1 MRLNKKVI
9 MLTALL
15 IVIGVVTS
23 CSQPTI
29 DKPSIEEPTNPNIQN
44 IINELNRLQNIVY
57 DGNTITSNA
66 TKQDIDNFYNYI
78 DEASSNGIDTNTYL
92 NVWGKVNSL
101 YDSKLWELNGLQTPL
116 ESWTEEQKTEYN
128 NQIKDLLKTD
138 NNTSYAS
145 LNENI
150 AKIKEIQNNIG
161 GGQVNPGESS
171 LSIGGVLVEN
181 GVVTLTSTNNFDV
194 VKNGDI
200 SIKNLTININP
211 TKPSELNIKTLYN
224 LTQTL
229 SSYGITPTINTN
241 DKVTYTI
248 NGGSKYGTEVNS
260 YQEKI
265 LDNDLYDMGNLNT
278 NNLIINTEFNEKNNV
293 VSRTIKANNTNVKIS
308 GNYLD
313 IGENT
318 FIANNGATYTIPETI
333 KLTNYNNYIDES
345 GEEVY
350 YLSYKPISQEKMIE
364 QFTLFGLNK
373 EMATAPKF
381 DIMLGEATDLF
392 KLSKDLLNK
401 YTTFPSESKLDS
413 LSSTFDGYEEGKSLY
428 NGDVLNTEHQAI
440 KNPINIKLAEFLGQL
455 PSNAVLDMTGKDSN
469 KIYELRAPD
478 ANLIINGDASNVRLS
493 NGYTA
498 GFIIANGASPI
509 AIGYTDLYKY
519 SQLPQPIIINSETKD
534 TGLFGN
540 GILDFRDVN
549 ITGNEQNN
557 YILHSE
563 SVAIMYFKDK
573 NQSNL
578 LKSKLSTDKWADIEY
593 YTGNPNIKTF
603 QYFESIGNTA
613 LGHIPSNSVSKV
625 NFIDPDTNTI
635 LYSALNSRSLCEK
648 NFCYF
653 HKIGDFRLEGKETI
667 G

>member
-1 MRLNKKVI
+1 MMRLNKKVI

-15 IVIGVVTS
+15 IVIGVVVS

-92 NVWGKVNSL
+92 NVWGKVNSS
-101 YDSKLWELNGLQTPL
+101 YDSKLWELNGLQTPP

-128 NQIKDLLKTD
+128 NQIKELLKTD

-171 LSIGGVLVEN
+171 LSIGGVFVEN
-181 GVVTLTSTNNFDV
+181 GVVTLTTTNNFDV

-224 LTQTL
+224 LVQEL

-241 DKVTYTI
+241 NQVTYTI
-248 NGGSKYGTEVNS
+248 HGGSKYGEETDRQ
-260 YQEKI
+260 YI
-265 LDNDLYDMGNLNT
+265 LDNDLYGMGDLFT
-278 NNLIINTEFNEKNNV
+278 NNLTIDTEFNEKNNV
-293 VSRTIKANNTNVKIS
+293 VSRTITANNTNVKIS

-318 FIANNGATYTIPETI
+318 FIAENNATYTIPEAI
-333 KLTNYNNYIDES
+333 KLTNYNCYTDAS
-345 GEEVY
+345 GEEVV
-350 YLSYKPISQEKMIE
+350 YLFYKPISSSKMIE

-381 DIMLGEATDLF
+381 DLMLDEATDLF
-392 KLSKDLLNK
+392 KLSKNLLNK
-401 YTTFPSESKLDS
+401 YTTFPIESKLDS

-428 NGDVLNTEHQAI
+428 NGDVLNTEHQAV

-455 PSNAVLDMTGKDSN
+455 PSNAVVVCDGQEYTFN
-469 KIYELRAPD
+469 Q
-478 ANLIINGDASNVRLS
+478 NLYNIVFRGDASKINISEGASGSSHGVILAENQAPYHIPALS
-493 NGYTA
+493 NSIYIFKEYPTKNNGKFNGADTTTTTITA
-498 GFIIANGASPI
+498 VDFSKATNEIKENKIIATPINTLYLKEGADESLLIDSKGGAGSIIRSSPSAQTI
-509 AIGYTDLYKY
+509 
-519 SQLPQPIIINSETKD
+519 QE
-534 TGLFGN
+534 F
-540 GILDFRDVN
+540 
-549 ITGNEQNN
+549 EQ
-557 YILHSE
+557 
-563 SVAIMYFKDK
+563 K
-573 NQSNL
+573 
-578 LKSKLSTDKWADIEY
+578 
-593 YTGNPNIKTF
+593 
-603 QYFESIGNTA
+603 GNTA
-613 LGHIPSNSVSKV
+613 LGHFGN
-625 NFIDPDTNTI
+625 N
-635 LYSALNSRSLCEK
+635 
-648 NFCYF
+648 
-653 HKIGDFRLEGKETI
+653 
-667 G
+667 

>member
-1 MRLNKKVI
+1 MMRLNKKVI

-15 IVIGVVTS
+15 IVIAVVVS

-78 DEASSNGIDTNTYL
+78 DEASSNGVDTNTYL
-92 NVWGKVNSL
+92 NVWKNVNKS
-101 YDSKLWELNGLQTPL
+101 YDTKLDELSKLQTPP
-116 ESWTEEQKTEYN
+116 ESWTEEQKTQYQT
-128 NQIKDLLKTD
+128 QIENLIKFDD
-138 NNTSYAS
+138 NTSYVS
-145 LNENI
+145 LSEKIAQINEI
-150 AKIKEIQNNIG
+150 RNNIG
-161 GGQVNPGESS
+161 GNVNPGESS

-181 GVVTLTSTNNFDV
+181 GVVTLTTTNNFDV

-200 SIKNLTININP
+200 SISKLTININP
-211 TKPSELNIKTLYN
+211 TNPSELNIKTLYN

-229 SSYGITPTINTN
+229 SSYGINPTINTN

-248 NGGSKYGTEVNS
+248 NGGDEYGKELNSDTE
-260 YQEKI
+260 EI
-265 LDNDLYDMGNLNT
+265 LNNDLYGMGNLITDKLDIKTDYLDGFVYNRTITATNT
-278 NNLIINTEFNEKNNV
+278 N
-293 VSRTIKANNTNVKIS
+293 IKIT

-333 KLTNYNNYIDES
+333 KLTNKNS
-345 GEEVY
+345 Y
-350 YLSYKPISQEKMIE
+350 YDKDLTIKPFYPIYKPISQEKMID

-381 DIMLGEATDLF
+381 DLMLDEATDLF
-392 KLSKDLLNK
+392 KLSKNLLNK
-401 YTTFPSESKLDS
+401 YTTFPIESKLDS

-428 NGDVLNTEHQAI
+428 NGDILNETHQAV

-455 PSNAVLDMTGKDSN
+455 PSNAVLDMSGKDSN
-469 KIYELRAPD
+469 KIYTFDAPG

-509 AIGYTDLYKY
+509 TIGYTDLYKY
-519 SQLPQPIIINSETKD
+519 SQLPKDGTGGYMSNNTIIDFRGVDTNVNYSVNKFMLAEQTYTLYIENSEREESLKNKIK
-534 TGLFGN
+534 GN
-540 GILDFRDVN
+540 YWFIDVYYSD
-549 ITGNEQNN
+549 NN
-557 YILHSE
+557 
-563 SVAIMYFKDK
+563 D
-573 NQSNL
+573 
-578 LKSKLSTDKWADIEY
+578 
-593 YTGNPNIKTF
+593 PNIKTL
-603 QYFESIGNTA
+603 QHFESIGNDA
-613 LGHIPSNSVSKV
+613 LKHTSNNSVSKV

-635 LYSALNSRSLCEK
+635 LYSALNSREYNS
-648 NFCYF
+648 
-653 HKIGDFRLEGKETI
+653 
-667 G
+667 

>member
-78 DEASSNGIDTNTYL
+78 VDSSSNGVDTNTYL
-92 NVWGKVNSL
+92 DIWGKVNSS
-101 YDSKLWELNGLQTPL
+101 YDSKLWELNGLQTPP

-128 NQIKDLLKTD
+128 NQIKELLKTD

-171 LSIGGVLVEN
+171 LSIGGVQVEN
-181 GVVTLTSTNNFDV
+181 GVVTLTSTNNFDI

-224 LTQTL
+224 LVQEL

-241 DKVTYTI
+241 NQVTYTI
-248 NGGSKYGTEVNS
+248 NGGDEYKVPEEGPQIYRLQN
-260 YQEKI
+260 
-265 LDNDLYDMGNLNT
+265 NDLDTVKNLKT
-278 NNLIINTEFNEKNNV
+278 NNFTIINTDNISTVTTNE
-293 VSRTIKANNTNVKIS
+293 NTKVRIT

-313 IGENT
+313 IGNNT
-318 FIANNGATYTIPETI
+318 FAVKTSNPNTVINETNTPYKLDSSV
-333 KLTNYNNYIDES
+333 KLTNITAYDATYREFTLITS
-345 GEEVY
+345 
-350 YLSYKPISQEKMIE
+350 SKMIE

-381 DIMLGEATDLF
+381 DIAIDSNSNLF
-392 KLSKDLLNK
+392 DLSKDLLNK
-401 YTTFPSESKLDS
+401 YKDYSNSYIKVDA
-413 LSSTFDGYEEGKSLY
+413 SSPFNGYEEGKSLY
-428 NGDVLNTEHQAI
+428 NGDVLNTEHQAV

-469 KIYELRAPD
+469 KIYTFDAPG
-478 ANLIINGDASNVRLS
+478 ANLIINGDASNVSLS

-509 AIGYTDLYKY
+509 TIGYTNLYKY
-519 SQLPQPIIINSETKD
+519 SQLPKDETGKFTSINI
-534 TGLFGN
+534 N
-540 GILDFRDVN
+540 LDFRGVN
-549 ITGNEQNN
+549 LNVDYEVYDI
-557 YILHSE
+557 I
-563 SVAIMYFKDK
+563 ADK
-573 NQSNL
+573 NIQTAYIDEGTLDL
-578 LKSKLSTDKWADIEY
+578 LYNKIRETGSDYKFINVYDGTSKHPYPQTIQE
-593 YTGNPNIKTF
+593 
-603 QYFESIGNTA
+603 FEAIGNDK
-613 LGHIPSNSVSKV
+613 LKNPPSNSVSKV

-635 LYSALNSRSLCEK
+635 LYSVLNSREYNS
-648 NFCYF
+648 
-653 HKIGDFRLEGKETI
+653 
-667 G
+667 

>member
-1 MRLNKKVI
+1 MRI
-9 MLTALL
+9 
-15 IVIGVVTS
+15 
-23 CSQPTI
+23 QPPPY
-29 DKPSIEEPTNPNIQN
+29 DNQN

-92 NVWGKVNSL
+92 NVWKNVNKS
-101 YDSKLWELNGLQTPL
+101 YDTKLDELSKLQTPP

-128 NQIKDLLKTD
+128 NQIKEFLKTD

-145 LNENI
+145 LNEKI
-150 AKIKEIQNNIG
+150 AKIKEVQNNIG

-181 GVVTLTSTNNFDV
+181 EVINLTNTNNFDV

-211 TKPSELNIKTLYN
+211 TNPSELNIKTLYN
-224 LTQTL
+224 LVQEL

-248 NGGSKYGTEVNS
+248 NGGSKYGEETDRK
-260 YQEKI
+260 YI
-265 LDNDLYDMGNLNT
+265 LDNDLYGMGDLFT
-278 NNLIINTEFNEKNNV
+278 NNLTINTEFNEKNNV

-318 FIANNGATYTIPETI
+318 FIAENNATYTIPEAI

-350 YLSYKPISQEKMIE
+350 YLSYKPISQEKMID

-428 NGDVLNTEHQAI
+428 NGDILNETHQAVQ
-440 KNPINIKLAEFLGQL
+440 NPINIKLAEFLGQL

-469 KIYELRAPD
+469 KIYEFRAPD
-478 ANLIINGDASNVRLS
+478 ANLIINGDASNVSLS
-493 NGYTA
+493 NAYTA

-509 AIGYTDLYKY
+509 TIGYTDLYKY
-519 SQLPQPIIINSETKD
+519 SQLPKDETGKFTSIDIN
-534 TGLFGN
+534 
-540 GILDFRDVN
+540 LDFRGVN
-549 ITGNEQNN
+549 LNVDYEVYDIIVNQDIQTA
-557 YILHSE
+557 YIDEGTLD
-563 SVAIMYFKDK
+563 SV
-573 NQSNL
+573 Q
-578 LKSKLSTDKWADIEY
+578 
-593 YTGNPNIKTF
+593 
-603 QYFESIGNTA
+603 
-613 LGHIPSNSVSKV
+613 
-625 NFIDPDTNTI
+625 
-635 LYSALNSRSLCEK
+635 
-648 NFCYF
+648 
-653 HKIGDFRLEGKETI
+653 
-667 G
+667 

>member
-15 IVIGVVTS
+15 IVIAVVVS

-66 TKQDIDNFYNYI
+66 TKQDINNFYNYI
-78 DEASSNGIDTNTYL
+78 DEASSNGVDTNTYL
-92 NVWGKVNSL
+92 NVWKNVNKS
-101 YDSKLWELNGLQTPL
+101 YDTKLDELSKLQTPP

-128 NQIKDLLKTD
+128 NKIKEFLKTD

-181 GVVTLTSTNNFDV
+181 GVINLTNTNNFDV

-200 SIKNLTININP
+200 SISKLTININP

-229 SSYGITPTINTN
+229 SSYGINPTINTN

-248 NGGSKYGTEVNS
+248 NGGSKYGEETDRQ
-260 YQEKI
+260 YI
-265 LDNDLYDMGNLNT
+265 LDNDLYGMGDLFT
-278 NNLIINTEFNEKNNV
+278 NNLTIDTEFNEKNNV

-318 FIANNGATYTIPETI
+318 FIAENNATYTIPEAI

-350 YLSYKPISQEKMIE
+350 YLSYKSITSSKMIE

-373 EMATAPKF
+373 KMATAPKF
-381 DIMLGEATDLF
+381 DIELGNNENLF
-392 KLSKDLLNK
+392 ILAKNLLNK
-401 YTTFPSESKLDS
+401 YSTFSVNEDGADNKLTWGTEH
-413 LSSTFDGYEEGKSLY
+413 TFDGYEEGKSLY
-428 NGDVLNTEHQAI
+428 NGDVLNTEHQAV

-469 KIYELRAPD
+469 KIYEFRAPD

-509 AIGYTDLYKY
+509 TIGYTDLYKY
-519 SQLPQPIIINSETKD
+519 SQLPKDGTGKFTSIDIN
-534 TGLFGN
+534 
-540 GILDFRDVN
+540 LDFRGVDLNVDYEVYDIIADKDMKTAYIDEGTLDLLYN
-549 ITGNEQNN
+549 KIRETGSSKGFINVYDGTSEHLYPQTIQEFEQ
-557 YILHSE
+557 
-563 SVAIMYFKDK
+563 K
-573 NQSNL
+573 
-578 LKSKLSTDKWADIEY
+578 
-593 YTGNPNIKTF
+593 
-603 QYFESIGNTA
+603 GNTA
-613 LGHIPSNSVSKV
+613 LGHTQN
-625 NFIDPDTNTI
+625 N
-635 LYSALNSRSLCEK
+635 
-648 NFCYF
+648 
-653 HKIGDFRLEGKETI
+653 
-667 G
+667 

>member
-1 MRLNKKVI
+1 MMRLNKKVI

-78 DEASSNGIDTNTYL
+78 VDSSSNGVDTNTYL
-92 NVWGKVNSL
+92 DIWGKVNSS
-101 YDSKLWELNGLQTPL
+101 YDSKLWELNGLQTPP

-128 NQIKDLLKTD
+128 NQIKELLKTD

-171 LSIGGVLVEN
+171 LSIGGVQVEN
-181 GVVTLTSTNNFDV
+181 GVVTLTSTNNFDI

-224 LTQTL
+224 LVQEL

-241 DKVTYTI
+241 NQVTYTI
-248 NGGSKYGTEVNS
+248 NGGDEYKVPEEGPQIYRLQN
-260 YQEKI
+260 
-265 LDNDLYDMGNLNT
+265 NDLDTVKNLKT
-278 NNLIINTEFNEKNNV
+278 NNFTIINTDNISTVTTNE
-293 VSRTIKANNTNVKIS
+293 NTKVRIT

-313 IGENT
+313 IGNNT
-318 FIANNGATYTIPETI
+318 FAVKTSNPNTVINETNTPYKLDSSV
-333 KLTNYNNYIDES
+333 KLTNITAYDATYREFTLITS
-345 GEEVY
+345 
-350 YLSYKPISQEKMIE
+350 SKMIE

-381 DIMLGEATDLF
+381 DIAIDSNSNLF
-392 KLSKDLLNK
+392 DLSKDLLNK
-401 YTTFPSESKLDS
+401 YKDYSNSYIKVDA
-413 LSSTFDGYEEGKSLY
+413 SSPFNGYEEGKSLY
-428 NGDVLNTEHQAI
+428 NGDVLNTEHQAV

-469 KIYELRAPD
+469 KIYTFDAPG
-478 ANLIINGDASNVRLS
+478 ANLIINGDASNVSLS

-509 AIGYTDLYKY
+509 TIGYTNLYKY
-519 SQLPQPIIINSETKD
+519 SQLPKDETGKFTSINI
-534 TGLFGN
+534 N
-540 GILDFRDVN
+540 LDFRGVN
-549 ITGNEQNN
+549 LNVDYEVYDI
-557 YILHSE
+557 I
-563 SVAIMYFKDK
+563 ADK
-573 NQSNL
+573 NIQTAYIDEGTLDL
-578 LKSKLSTDKWADIEY
+578 LYNKIRETGSDYKFINVYDGTSKHPYPQTIQE
-593 YTGNPNIKTF
+593 
-603 QYFESIGNTA
+603 FEAIGNDK
-613 LGHIPSNSVSKV
+613 LKNPPSNSVSKV

-635 LYSALNSRSLCEK
+635 LYSVLNSREYNS
-648 NFCYF
+648 
-653 HKIGDFRLEGKETI
+653 
-667 G
+667 

>member
-1 MRLNKKVI
+1 MMRLNKKVI

-15 IVIGVVTS
+15 IVIGVVVS

-78 DEASSNGIDTNTYL
+78 VDSSSNGVDTNTYL
-92 NVWGKVNSL
+92 DVWGKVNSS
-101 YDSKLWELNGLQTPL
+101 YDSKLWELNGLQTPP

-128 NQIKDLLKTD
+128 NQIKEFLKTD

-171 LSIGGVLVEN
+171 LTIGGVLVEN

-224 LTQTL
+224 LVQEL

-241 DKVTYTI
+241 NQVTYTI
-248 NGGSKYGTEVNS
+248 NGGSKYGEETDRQ
-260 YQEKI
+260 YI
-265 LDNDLYDMGNLNT
+265 LDNDLYGMGDLFT
-278 NNLIINTEFNEKNNV
+278 NNLTIDTEFNEKNNV

-318 FIANNGATYTIPETI
+318 FIAENNATYTIPEAI

-364 QFTLFGLNK
+364 QFTLFGLNLILCWVK
-373 EMATAPKF
+373 QL
-381 DIMLGEATDLF
+381 IC
-392 KLSKDLLNK
+392 LN
-401 YTTFPSESKLDS
+401 F
-413 LSSTFDGYEEGKSLY
+413 
-428 NGDVLNTEHQAI
+428 Q
-440 KNPINIKLAEFLGQL
+440 
-455 PSNAVLDMTGKDSN
+455 
-469 KIYELRAPD
+469 KIY
-478 ANLIINGDASNVRLS
+478 
-493 NGYTA
+493 
-498 GFIIANGASPI
+498 
-509 AIGYTDLYKY
+509 
-519 SQLPQPIIINSETKD
+519 
-534 TGLFGN
+534 
-540 GILDFRDVN
+540 
-549 ITGNEQNN
+549 
-557 YILHSE
+557 
-563 SVAIMYFKDK
+563 
-573 NQSNL
+573 
-578 LKSKLSTDKWADIEY
+578 
-593 YTGNPNIKTF
+593 
-603 QYFESIGNTA
+603 
-613 LGHIPSNSVSKV
+613 
-625 NFIDPDTNTI
+625 
-635 LYSALNSRSLCEK
+635 
-648 NFCYF
+648 
-653 HKIGDFRLEGKETI
+653 
-667 G
+667 

>member
-92 NVWGKVNSL
+92 NVWGKVNSS
-101 YDSKLWELNGLQTPL
+101 YDSKLWELNGLQTPP

-128 NQIKDLLKTD
+128 NQIKELLKTD

-171 LSIGGVLVEN
+171 LSIGGVQVEN
-181 GVVTLTSTNNFDV
+181 GVVTLTTTNNFDV

-224 LTQTL
+224 LVQEL

-241 DKVTYTI
+241 NQVTYTI
-248 NGGSKYGTEVNS
+248 HGGSKYGEETDRQ
-260 YQEKI
+260 YI
-265 LDNDLYDMGNLNT
+265 LDNDLYGMGDLFT
-278 NNLIINTEFNEKNNV
+278 NNLTIDTEFNEKNNV
-293 VSRTIKANNTNVKIS
+293 VSRTITANNTNVKIS

-318 FIANNGATYTIPETI
+318 FIAENNATYTIPEAI
-333 KLTNYNNYIDES
+333 KLTNYNCYTDAS
-345 GEEVY
+345 GEEVV
-350 YLSYKPISQEKMIE
+350 YLFYKPITSSKMIE

-381 DIMLGEATDLF
+381 DLMLDEATDLF
-392 KLSKDLLNK
+392 KLSKNLLNK
-401 YTTFPSESKLDS
+401 YTTFPIESKLDS

-428 NGDVLNTEHQAI
+428 NGDVLNTEHQAV
-440 KNPINIKLAEFLGQL
+440 KNPINIKLAEFLGKL

-469 KIYELRAPD
+469 KIYTFDAPG
-478 ANLIINGDASNVRLS
+478 ANLIINGDASNVSLS

-509 AIGYTDLYKY
+509 TIGYTDLYKY
-519 SQLPQPIIINSETKD
+519 SQLPKEG
-534 TGLFGN
+534 TGGYTSI
-540 GILDFRDVN
+540 GMILDFREVNTNVDYQVRQFMLTASTRELYIENSEREENLKNKIKGNYWFIDVYYSD
-549 ITGNEQNN
+549 NN
-557 YILHSE
+557 
-563 SVAIMYFKDK
+563 D
-573 NQSNL
+573 
-578 LKSKLSTDKWADIEY
+578 
-593 YTGNPNIKTF
+593 PNIKTL
-603 QYFESIGNTA
+603 QHFEAIGNDK
-613 LGHIPSNSVSKV
+613 LKNPPSNSVSKV

-635 LYSALNSRSLCEK
+635 LYSALNSREYNS
-648 NFCYF
+648 
-653 HKIGDFRLEGKETI
+653 
-667 G
+667 

>member
-1 MRLNKKVI
+1 MRI
-9 MLTALL
+9 
-15 IVIGVVTS
+15 
-23 CSQPTI
+23 QPPPPY
-29 DKPSIEEPTNPNIQN
+29 DNQN

-92 NVWGKVNSL
+92 NVWENVNKS
-101 YDSKLWELNGLQTPL
+101 YDTKLDELSKLQTPQ

-128 NQIKDLLKTD
+128 NQIKELLKTD
-138 NNTSYAS
+138 NNTSYVS
-145 LNENI
+145 LSEKIAQINEI
-150 AKIKEIQNNIG
+150 RNNIG
-161 GGQVNPGESS
+161 GNVNPGESS
-171 LSIGGVLVEN
+171 LTIGGVLVEN
-181 GVVTLTSTNNFDV
+181 GVINLTNTNNFDV

-200 SIKNLTININP
+200 SISKLTININP
-211 TKPSELNIKTLYN
+211 TNPSELNIKTLYN

-229 SSYGITPTINTN
+229 SSYGINPTINTN

-265 LDNDLYDMGNLNT
+265 LDNDLYGMGNLNT

-293 VSRTIKANNTNVKIS
+293 VSRTITANNTNIKIS

-318 FIANNGATYTIPETI
+318 FIANNGATYTIPETT

-350 YLSYKPISQEKMIE
+350 YLSYKPISQEKMIN

-373 EMATAPKF
+373 EMETAPKF

-428 NGDVLNTEHQAI
+428 NGDILNETHQAVQ
-440 KNPINIKLAEFLGQL
+440 NPINIKLAEFLGQL
-455 PSNAVLDMTGKDSN
+455 PSNAVVVCDGQEYAFN
-469 KIYELRAPD
+469 Q
-478 ANLIINGDASNVRLS
+478 NLYNIVFRGDASKIKISEYASGSSHGIILAENQAPYHIPSLNECIYIFKEYPTKE
-493 NGYTA
+493 NGKFNGADTTTTTA
-498 GFIIANGASPI
+498 VDFSKATNEITEDTPKIIAS
-509 AIGYTDLYKY
+509 
-519 SQLPQPIIINSETKD
+519 IINTLYLKEGADESLLID
-534 TGLFGN
+534 YSTGEAGSIIRSSPSAQTIQEF
-540 GILDFRDVN
+540 
-549 ITGNEQNN
+549 EQ
-557 YILHSE
+557 
-563 SVAIMYFKDK
+563 K
-573 NQSNL
+573 
-578 LKSKLSTDKWADIEY
+578 
-593 YTGNPNIKTF
+593 
-603 QYFESIGNTA
+603 GNTA
-613 LGHIPSNSVSKV
+613 LGHTQN
-625 NFIDPDTNTI
+625 N
-635 LYSALNSRSLCEK
+635 
-648 NFCYF
+648 
-653 HKIGDFRLEGKETI
+653 
-667 G
+667 